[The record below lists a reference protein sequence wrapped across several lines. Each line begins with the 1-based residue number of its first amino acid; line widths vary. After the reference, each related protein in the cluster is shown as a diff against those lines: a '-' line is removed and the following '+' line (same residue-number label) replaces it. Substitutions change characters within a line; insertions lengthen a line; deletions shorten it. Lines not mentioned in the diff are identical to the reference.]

1 MTPPPATAAAAAN
14 TNLDLSALIVDDDAF
29 VRMVVVK
36 ALKALNIGTVYEAAN
51 GGEAIAVLRAM
62 GHDVDLVI
70 CDLQMPDVDGIQT
83 LEALAELG
91 TRAGIVIQSAHQEQT
106 LTAAAEFARAHGL
119 NILGTLGKPV
129 KRDSLSA
136 IVDKIWDGNSLPSA
150 VSRPIVRIEKEE
162 LADAIKNGDLSAF
175 YQPKICVA
183 NKRPVGVEAL
193 VRWQHP
199 EYGLLGPGAFVPMA
213 EEAGLIGDLTKSV
226 LNTALKDCADLIRN
240 GRLQAVAVNLSAAAL
255 KDRGLTD
262 YILATIERRGLKPQ
276 NLILE
281 VTENLVIEDLRAA
294 LHILSRLHLKDIKLS
309 IDDFGTGYSGL
320 QQLLRIPFSELKIDR
335 LFVFEAHDNAVQRTI
350 LEATVDL
357 AHRLGMVTTAEGV
370 ETQQDWDLLANLGT
384 SQIQGYFI
392 HKPAPIGEITDWLD
406 SQEVTNLAG

>member
-1 MTPPPATAAAAAN
+1 MTPPPATAAAAAS

-162 LADAIKNGDLSAF
+162 LADAIKSGDLSAF

-199 EYGLLGPGAFVPMA
+199 EYGLLGPGAFVPWP
-213 EEAGLIGDLTKSV
+213 K
-226 LNTALKDCADLIRN
+226 K
-240 GRLQAVAVNLSAAAL
+240 
-255 KDRGLTD
+255 RG
-262 YILATIERRGLKPQ
+262 
-276 NLILE
+276 
-281 VTENLVIEDLRAA
+281 
-294 LHILSRLHLKDIKLS
+294 
-309 IDDFGTGYSGL
+309 
-320 QQLLRIPFSELKIDR
+320 
-335 LFVFEAHDNAVQRTI
+335 
-350 LEATVDL
+350 
-357 AHRLGMVTTAEGV
+357 
-370 ETQQDWDLLANLGT
+370 
-384 SQIQGYFI
+384 
-392 HKPAPIGEITDWLD
+392 
-406 SQEVTNLAG
+406 

>member
-1 MTPPPATAAAAAN
+1 
-14 TNLDLSALIVDDDAF
+14 
-29 VRMVVVK
+29 
-36 ALKALNIGTVYEAAN
+36 
-51 GGEAIAVLRAM
+51 
-62 GHDVDLVI
+62 
-70 CDLQMPDVDGIQT
+70 
-83 LEALAELG
+83 
-91 TRAGIVIQSAHQEQT
+91 
-106 LTAAAEFARAHGL
+106 
-119 NILGTLGKPV
+119 
-129 KRDSLSA
+129 
-136 IVDKIWDGNSLPSA
+136 
-150 VSRPIVRIEKEE
+150 
-162 LADAIKNGDLSAF
+162 
-175 YQPKICVA
+175 
-183 NKRPVGVEAL
+183 
-193 VRWQHP
+193 
-199 EYGLLGPGAFVPMA
+199 MA

-226 LNTALKDCADLIRN
+226 LNTALKDCADLIRS

-262 YILATIERRGLKPQ
+262 YILAAIERRGLKPQ

-406 SQEVTNLAG
+406 GQEVTNLAG